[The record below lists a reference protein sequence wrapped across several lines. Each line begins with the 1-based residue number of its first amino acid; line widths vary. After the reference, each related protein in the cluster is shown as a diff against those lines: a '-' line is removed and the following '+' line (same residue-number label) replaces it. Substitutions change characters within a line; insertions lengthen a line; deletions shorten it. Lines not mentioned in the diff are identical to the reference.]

1 MTPIVVIATAGKG
14 GRGMRSIPPPTA
26 VVGGM
31 TPNAVTTTARRVA
44 G

>member
-1 MTPIVVIATAGKG
+1 MTPIVVLATAGKG
-14 GRGMRSIPPPTA
+14 GREAGSIPRPTV

-31 TPNAVTTTARRVA
+31 TPNAVTATAKRVA